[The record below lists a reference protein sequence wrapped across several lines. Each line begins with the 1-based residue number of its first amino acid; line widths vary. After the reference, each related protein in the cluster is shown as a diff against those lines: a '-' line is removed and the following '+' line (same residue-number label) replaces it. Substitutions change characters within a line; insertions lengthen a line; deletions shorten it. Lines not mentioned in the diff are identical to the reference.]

1 MQQSSW
7 RRWITLTIISFS
19 GGVSF
24 DLAYLRYIYQI
35 PMAKFMG
42 FSNTEIG
49 LIMSTFGITA
59 IILYA
64 PSGIIADKFSHRKM
78 ITSAMIIT
86 GLLGL
91 VMATYPPLWM
101 MLLIQVAFAIT
112 TILMLWSVSIK
123 AASMLGDSSEQ
134 GKIMGWMEGL
144 RGVGVM
150 SLAVFTMWA
159 FSRFAAD
166 DPNSLKT
173 VILIYSVV
181 YILLGILCWFFV
193 TDGAEKGVS
202 ATETQKKAFQLSD
215 ILSVL
220 RISTTWYCS
229 MIIFGVYTIYAILSY
244 STNYLTEMYGMTLVA
259 ASYMGI
265 VINKIFRAFCGPLG
279 GIITTYSR
287 VKSPTRVIQ
296 ILSVVSALTLM
307 ALLATNT
314 HPQSVAVGIGLILL
328 LAFTCY
334 ASRGLYFAC
343 PGEAKT
349 PTFIMG
355 TTVGICSVVGFLPD
369 VFVYPIVGHWQDTL
383 PAAEA
388 YRNMWLMGLTAVC
401 LVIIFTFLLF
411 RKIRAVSR
419 EPENVPSLATEM
431 AGE

>member
-1 MQQSSW
+1 MDKDNF
-7 RRWITLTIISFS
+7 RRWVTLAIISIS

-64 PSGIIADKFSHRKM
+64 PSGVIADKFSHKKM
-78 ITSAMIIT
+78 MSFSMIAT

-91 VMATYPPLWM
+91 LMMVYPPFWVM
-101 MLLIQVAFAIT
+101 ILIQVAFAIT
-112 TILMLWSVSIK
+112 TILLLWSVSIK
-123 AASMLGDSSEQ
+123 AASLLGSHDEQ

-150 SLAVFTMWA
+150 ALAVFTMWV
-159 FSRFAAD
+159 FSLFSPS
-166 DPNSLKT
+166 DPNSLKA
-173 VILIYSVV
+173 VILIYSSV

-193 TDGAEKGVS
+193 KDGFSQRG
-202 ATETQKKAFQLSD
+202 ETSSPAFHLSD

-220 RISTTWYCS
+220 KISTTWYCS

-244 STNYLTEMYGMTLVA
+244 STNYLTEMYAMDLVA

-265 VINKIFRAFCGPLG
+265 VINKIFRAMCGPLG
-279 GIITTYSR
+279 GLITTYSR
-287 VKSPTRVIQ
+287 FKSPTRVIQ
-296 ILSVVSALTLM
+296 FLAVISVITLV
-307 ALLATNT
+307 ALLITNQN
-314 HPQSVAVGIGLILL
+314 PRSVAIGIGLILL
-328 LAFTCY
+328 LAFVCY

-343 PGEAKT
+343 IGEART
-349 PTFIMG
+349 PAYIMG
-355 TTVGICSVVGFLPD
+355 TTVGICSVIGFLPD

-383 PAAEA
+383 PAAQA
-388 YRNMWLMGLTAVC
+388 YRNMWLMGLAATC
-401 LVIIFTFLLF
+401 LVIVFTYLLAQNM
-411 RKIRAVSR
+411 RRATHCHSDTVQSSTKSQT
-419 EPENVPSLATEM
+419 NH
-431 AGE
+431 

>member
-1 MQQSSW
+1 MQHSSY
-7 RRWITLTIISFS
+7 RRWITLAIISFS

-64 PSGIIADKFSHRKM
+64 PSGVIADKFSHRKM
-78 ITSAMIIT
+78 ITAAMIIT

-91 VMATYPPLWM
+91 VMYTYPPLWV
-101 MLLIQVAFAIT
+101 MLLIQVAFAVT

-123 AASMLGDSSEQ
+123 AASLLGDHSEQ

-159 FSRFAAD
+159 FSRFAPD
-166 DPNSLKT
+166 DPQSLKT

-181 YILLGILCWFFV
+181 YLLLGVLCWFFV
-193 TDGAEKGVS
+193 SDSHKEVS
-202 ATETQKKAFQLSD
+202 QENRAFRLSD

-229 MIIFGVYTIYAILSY
+229 MVIFGVYTIYAILSY
-244 STNYLTEMYGMTLVA
+244 STNYLTEMYGMGLVA

-265 VINKIFRAFCGPLG
+265 VINKIFRAICGPLG
-279 GIITTYSR
+279 GLITSYSR

-296 ILSVVSALTLM
+296 ILSVVSALALV
-307 ALLATNT
+307 ALLLTNRN
-314 HPQSVAVGIGLILL
+314 PQSVVLGIGLILL

-343 PGEAKT
+343 PGEART

-355 TTVGICSVVGFLPD
+355 TTVGICSVIGFLPD
-369 VFVYPIVGHWQDTL
+369 VFVYPVVGYWQDTL
-383 PAAEA
+383 PPAEA
-388 YRNMWLMGLTAVC
+388 YRNMWLMGLAAVVM
-401 LVIIFTFLLF
+401 VIVFTVLLF
-411 RKIRAVSR
+411 RKIRA
-419 EPENVPSLATEM
+419 ENAAPVM
-431 AGE
+431 AEN

>member
-1 MQQSSW
+1 MQHSSY
-7 RRWITLTIISFS
+7 RRWITLAIISFS

-64 PSGIIADKFSHRKM
+64 PSGVIADKFSHRKM
-78 ITSAMIIT
+78 ITAAMIIT

-91 VMATYPPLWM
+91 VMYTYPPLWV
-101 MLLIQVAFAIT
+101 MLLIQVAFAVT

-123 AASMLGDSSEQ
+123 AASLLGDHSEQ

-159 FSRFAAD
+159 FSRFAPD
-166 DPNSLKT
+166 DPQSLKT

-181 YILLGILCWFFV
+181 YLLLGVLCWFFV
-193 TDGAEKGVS
+193 SDSHKEVS
-202 ATETQKKAFQLSD
+202 QENRAFRLSD

-229 MIIFGVYTIYAILSY
+229 MVIFGVYTIYAILSY
-244 STNYLTEMYGMTLVA
+244 STNYLTEMYGMGLVA

-265 VINKIFRAFCGPLG
+265 VINKIFRAICGPLG
-279 GIITTYSR
+279 GLITTYSR

-296 ILSVVSALTLM
+296 ILSVISALALV
-307 ALLATNT
+307 ALLLTNRN
-314 HPQSVAVGIGLILL
+314 PQSVVLGIGLILL

-343 PGEAKT
+343 PGEART

-355 TTVGICSVVGFLPD
+355 TTVGICSVIGFLPD
-369 VFVYPIVGHWQDTL
+369 VFVYPVVGYWQDTL
-383 PAAEA
+383 PPAEA
-388 YRNMWLMGLTAVC
+388 YRNMWLMGLAAVVM
-401 LVIIFTFLLF
+401 VIVFTVLLF
-411 RKIRAVSR
+411 RKIRA
-419 EPENVPSLATEM
+419 ENAAPVM
-431 AGE
+431 AEN